1 MKKIAIIG
9 ATGSL
14 AKVVRTE
21 ILEKT
26 DFKLTLFARNSQ
38 RLGEIDKV
46 REQIIAGNVSDQKKL
61 REAIKGQD
69 SVYINLSG
77 DLENYVKRIL
87 IVMKEEQVKQVIFI
101 SSMGIYNELQGAKG
115 SADDYPTMLAPYRKA
130 ADLVET
136 SGLDYTIIRPG
147 WFDDSDNLN
156 YQLTEKNEPFI
167 GHDISRKGIADL
179 IIRIVT
185 TLEFGKNKN
194 FGIAR

>member
-1 MKKIAIIG
+1 MKKITIIG

-21 ILEKT
+21 MLEKT

-38 RLGEIDKV
+38 RLGEIDEA
-46 REQIIAGNVSDQKKL
+46 REQIVEGNVLDQEKL
-61 REAIKGQD
+61 RKAIKGQD
-69 SVYINLSG
+69 VVYINLSG
-77 DLENYVKRIL
+77 DLESYVKNIL
-87 IVMKEEQVKQVIFI
+87 RVIAEEQVKQVIFI
-101 SSMGIYNELQGAKG
+101 ASMGIYNELPGATG
-115 SADDYPTMLAPYRKA
+115 TSADYPAMLAPYRKG

-147 WFDDSDNLN
+147 WFDNADNLD
-156 YQLTEKNEPFI
+156 YQLTEKGEVFK

-179 IIRIVT
+179 IIRIIT
-185 TLEFGKNKN
+185 NPEFGKNKN